1 MPTKEQL
8 AICHMFDRIA
18 PTYDLANRLIS
29 FGFDIRW
36 RKKFSALIPPCS
48 RLLDVATGTG
58 DLLINICQEHPQIS
72 GVGVDL
78 AKNMLDF
85 AQEKVKKSQLASRI
99 SLQQADASS
108 LPFAD
113 ESFDVVSIAFGIRN
127 VKPMEVA
134 LKEFKRVL
142 KPQGQA
148 MILEFSLP
156 QNFLVKWGYLQ
167 YFRHILPVIGG
178 LISKDKEAYQYLN
191 KTVEAF
197 PTVDSFSNKL
207 IESGFTEVV
216 PISLSLGVATIYC
229 ARKF

>member
-18 PTYDLANRLIS
+18 PTYDIANRLLS
-29 FGFDIRW
+29 LGLDVRW
-36 RKKFSALIPPCS
+36 RKKFSANIPPCS

-58 DLLINICQEHPQIS
+58 DLLINICQDHPQIS

-78 AKNMLDF
+78 AKNMLDL
-85 AQEKVKKSQLASRI
+85 AQKKVEKNQLSSRI
-99 SLQQADASS
+99 TLQQADATC

-127 VKPMEVA
+127 VKPMDEA
-134 LKEFKRVL
+134 LKEFIRVL
-142 KPQGQA
+142 KPRGQA

-156 QNFLVKWGYLQ
+156 KNMLVKWGYLQ
-167 YFRHILPVIGG
+167 YFRHVLPVIGG
-178 LISKDKEAYQYLN
+178 LISKDKQAYQYLN
-191 KTVEAF
+191 QTVEAF
-197 PTVDSFSNKL
+197 PTVDAFRNKL
-207 IESGFTEVV
+207 LEAGFSEVL